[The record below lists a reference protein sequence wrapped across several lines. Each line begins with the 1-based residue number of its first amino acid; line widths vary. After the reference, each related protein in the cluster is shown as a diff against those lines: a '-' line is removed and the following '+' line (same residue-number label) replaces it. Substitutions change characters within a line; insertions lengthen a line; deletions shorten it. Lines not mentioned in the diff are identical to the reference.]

1 MNRTNNSRGRGESL
15 IMFFARKPSITPEQ
29 AAAAVAN
36 REVLLVDVRQPV
48 ELRAG
53 RVRGA
58 VNIPLTQLRARLHE
72 LERDRRIAFLCHSGA
87 RSSRAT
93 GIAIKA
99 GYDAVNVRGGVSAWT
114 RAGLP
119 LS

>member
-1 MNRTNNSRGRGESL
+1 
-15 IMFFARKPSITPEQ
+15 MFFARKPTISPEQ
-29 AAAAVAN
+29 AAAAVAK
-36 REVLLVDVRQPV
+36 RELVLIDVREPG
-48 ELRAG
+48 ELRGG

-58 VNIPLTQLRARLHE
+58 INIPLGQLRARVHE
-72 LERDRRIAFLCHSGA
+72 LEHGRQVAFLCHSGA

-99 GYDAVNVRGGVSAWT
+99 GYDAVNVRGGLIAWS

-119 LS
+119 LKR